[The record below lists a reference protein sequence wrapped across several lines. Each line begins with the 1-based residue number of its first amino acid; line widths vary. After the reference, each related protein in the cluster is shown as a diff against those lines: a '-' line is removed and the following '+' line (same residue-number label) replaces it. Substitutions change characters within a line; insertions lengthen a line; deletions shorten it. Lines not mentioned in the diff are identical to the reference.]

1 MDRQKE
7 NISEISREITTSST
21 LSTLL
26 EEKLQKAY
34 MLGFCEGQKTPD
46 NRNINQIQK
55 DVHEIIYRWLTD
67 NDMWDSNLMECI
79 DMCFTHD

>member
-7 NISEISREITTSST
+7 NIREISREITTSST
-21 LSTLL
+21 FNTLL

-34 MLGFCEGQKTPD
+34 MLGLCEGQKTPD

>member
-7 NISEISREITTSST
+7 NIRKISKEITTSST
-21 LSTLL
+21 FNTLL

-34 MLGFCEGQKTPD
+34 MLGLCEGQKTPD

-55 DVHEIIYRWLTD
+55 DVHEIIYRWMID
-67 NDMWDSNLMECI
+67 NDIWDSNLMECI
-79 DMCFTHD
+79 DMCFTHN

>member
-7 NISEISREITTSST
+7 NIRGISREITTSST
-21 LSTLL
+21 FNTLL

>member
-7 NISEISREITTSST
+7 NIREISREITTDST
-21 LSTLL
+21 FNTLL

-34 MLGFCEGQKTPD
+34 MLGLCEGQKTPD

-55 DVHEIIYRWLTD
+55 DVHEVIYQWLTD

>member
-7 NISEISREITTSST
+7 NIRKISKEITTSST
-21 LSTLL
+21 FNTLL

-34 MLGFCEGQKTPD
+34 MLGLCEGQKTPD

-55 DVHEIIYRWLTD
+55 DVHEIIYRWMID
-67 NDMWDSNLMECI
+67 NDIWDSNLIECI
-79 DMCFTHD
+79 DMCFTHN

>member
-1 MDRQKE
+1 
-7 NISEISREITTSST
+7 
-21 LSTLL
+21 
-26 EEKLQKAY
+26 

-79 DMCFTHD
+79 DMCFTHG